1 MAVPW
6 PSRSHLG
13 SDLAQP
19 FHTGQFSR
27 YHVSCH
33 AAPGAQVRLV
43 IPAHLVLTKMH
54 SCRRAAAAQQQISQ
68 MTSLLRGT
76 WLVLDQGGGCSW
88 PERARLS
95 ITWNQQIFG
104 SHEFGDLDRPHTT
117 FVHALTV
124 PKSLAPNHRAR
135 RKGPTGSSKDSE
147 KVSLE
152 ARRCCKGETRLPQV
166 PSEKTPHP
174 PAPHSQ
180 ERQRKIQ
187 SEAQNWSSTS
197 LGPEQQMSVRDAYTF
212 TSWVSPVL
220 ATVPGMGAD
229 SETEYSRIT
238 FSFPQLAAKAQQHH
252 LPPTGQR
259 REK

>member
-1 MAVPW
+1 M
-6 PSRSHLG
+6 
-13 SDLAQP
+13 
-19 FHTGQFSR
+19 
-27 YHVSCH
+27 SCH

-43 IPAHLVLTKMH
+43 IPTHLVLTKMH
-54 SCRRAAAAQQQISQ
+54 SCRRAAVQQQISQ

-76 WLVLDQGGGCSW
+76 WLVLDQGGGGSW

-95 ITWNQQIFG
+95 ITWNQQILG

-166 PSEKTPHP
+166 PSEKAP
-174 PAPHSQ
+174 PPQAPHSQ
-180 ERQRKIQ
+180 GRHRKIQ
-187 SEAQNWSSTS
+187 SRGTKLVIHIIGPRAANVNERCIYIYELGLSSS
-197 LGPEQQMSVRDAYTF
+197 SH
-212 TSWVSPVL
+212 SPRY
-220 ATVPGMGAD
+220 GC
-229 SETEYSRIT
+229 
-238 FSFPQLAAKAQQHH
+238 
-252 LPPTGQR
+252 
-259 REK
+259 